1 MTPPTTRL
9 RFAEPADA
17 AVLAAFLGRHL
28 KWDRTAAVRLRAE
41 GGVLAVFARP
51 ARFEVVA
58 VLPLPLAATA
68 SPAEPLDLT
77 VSAGELLEGVEGLDG
92 PGGAPGADEPLG
104 PEGTDTATPAGI
116 RLPAPVTGPPWT
128 GLLPPREGWQRV
140 AEPPVEGVRAAAG
153 AVIGEFRDRT
163 ERLGPSERTRSALEA
178 LAEEIWSRP
187 LPDTPLPLRAV
198 HAAHA
203 LGFLAAPGAPAGGNP
218 VVLTAGGWV
227 RLRTPRGSVAVR
239 RSGGPSLPFVA
250 PASAGRGRHGH

>member
-1 MTPPTTRL
+1 MTPPTRL

-17 AVLAAFLGRHL
+17 SLLAFFLGRHL

-41 GGVLAVFARP
+41 DGVLAVFARP

-58 VLPLPLAATA
+58 VLPLPLAAPEV
-68 SPAEPLDLT
+68 SDPADGTDAPAVPALDLT
-77 VSAGELLEGVEGLDG
+77 VSAGELLEGVEEPDG
-92 PGGAPGADEPLG
+92 G
-104 PEGTDTATPAGI
+104 TPAGV

-140 AEPPVEGVRAAAG
+140 AELSADGLRAAAG
-153 AVIGEFRDRT
+153 AVIAEFRDRT
-163 ERLGPSERTRSALEA
+163 ERLAPAERTRSALET
-178 LAEEIWSRP
+178 LAEGIWSRP
-187 LPDTPLPLRAV
+187 LPDTVLPLRAV

-203 LGFLAAPGAPAGGNP
+203 LGFLIASEGTPAETGGDAPDAGP
-218 VVLTAGGWV
+218 VVLTAGNWI

-250 PASAGRGRHGH
+250 PTTAGRGRHTH